1 MKKEFDLLHPNA
13 LYLKKRYREAFEE
26 YFRGVFDF
34 HDPYAAFNLAFM
46 YHQGIY
52 VPRNYM
58 MAHRFF
64 TAASSIESG
73 EAQFNLALMYLRGQG
88 VSVDYHKAAN
98 YMKLSAARDCVNA
111 QLYLGVAY
119 TLGCVFDP
127 VDIECISLI
136 PFYRVIKRN
145 PNLFW
150 ISGSGIDPLLED
162 ERYEVLEADE
172 YDAVEM
178 FEAVARHKDTTYIE
192 EQVGAATES
201 LGRALIE
208 GFGKDYDISEGYRL
222 LQIAAYEHNSK
233 EAAFYLMQNKEKARI
248 YGVDAEKTA
257 HLIEGYTPQ

>member
-1 MKKEFDLLHPNA
+1 MNKEFDLLHANV
-13 LYLKKRYREAFEE
+13 LYLKKRYKEAFEE
-26 YFRGVFDF
+26 YFRGFFDF

-64 TAASSIESG
+64 IASSTIESG

-88 VSVDYHKAAN
+88 VSVDYQKAAN

-136 PFYRVIKRN
+136 PFYRIIKRN
-145 PNLFW
+145 PNVQLLF
-150 ISGSGIDPLLED
+150 GSGNDQVLED
-162 ERYEVLEADE
+162 KRYEVLEADE

-178 FEAVARHKDTTYIE
+178 FEAAARHKDTTYIE
-192 EQVGAATES
+192 EQVGAANEA
-201 LGRALIE
+201 LGLALIE
-208 GFGKDYDISEGYRL
+208 GFGKNYDIAEGYRL

-233 EAAFYLMQNKEKARI
+233 EAAFYLMQNKDKARI

-257 HLIEGYTPQ
+257 YLIEGDTPR